1 MTIEIKD
8 ITSIA
13 NLARLKLSPAEQQEA
28 LASINNILLLID
40 QMQAVDTSAVAPL
53 AHAYEA
59 SQRCREDRVTE
70 KNQRDLLLAGAPSAD
85 RGLFLVPKVIE

>member
-13 NLARLKLSPAEQQEA
+13 NLAKLELSPAEQQEA

-40 QMQAVDTSAVAPL
+40 QMQAVDTSAVVPL

-70 KNQRDLLLAGAPSAD
+70 VNQRDLLLAGAPSAAK
-85 RGLFLVPKVIE
+85 GLFLVPKVIE